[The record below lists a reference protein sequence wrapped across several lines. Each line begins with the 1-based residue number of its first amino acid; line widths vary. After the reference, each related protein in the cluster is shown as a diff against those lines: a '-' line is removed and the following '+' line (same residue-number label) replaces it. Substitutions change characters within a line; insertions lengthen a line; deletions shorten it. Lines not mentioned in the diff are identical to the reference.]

1 MFHLGRVLSRMPP
14 CVASEFS
21 LGIHPEISRRSSIEN
36 SSRRSFW
43 IFPGAFSKNCPRVHR
58 FQKKFLLRYIHKFLP
73 GFLKDLIFRFLQ
85 EFLPLFLQVIHLGFL
100 EEFLSGFLK
109 MEFLLR
115 FWHSSGNFVW
125 DSSRNC
131 Y

>member
-85 EFLPLFLQVIHLGFL
+85 EFLPLFLQEFHLGLLERVPLGISQDGVPSEVLAFFRELCLGFL
-100 EEFLSGFLK
+100 
-109 MEFLLR
+109 
-115 FWHSSGNFVW
+115 
-125 DSSRNC
+125 
-131 Y
+131 